1 MNSFLAGG
9 AGTEA
14 IVLVL
19 FLLALLLGT
28 EGLIGGSSGVLTK
41 FPLILCS
48 DSDSD
53 GPAAGRDGCSK
64 VFCPLFGSVVAL
76 SSMEGCIV

>member
-1 MNSFLAGG
+1 M
-9 AGTEA
+9 EA
-14 IVLVL
+14 KRCDS
-19 FLLALLLGT
+19 T
-28 EGLIGGSSGVLTK
+28 
-41 FPLILCS
+41 LCS

-76 SSMEGCIV
+76 QN